1 MPATDRLSTATTA
14 ASTVLLRHATAAD
27 AEALR
32 DLAAL
37 DSAPALHGPIL
48 VAEEEGALRAAL
60 ALSDGRAIADPFHP
74 TAALVDLL
82 RAHGAARAARER
94 RTRAHRR
101 PRLALGV

>member
-1 MPATDRLSTATTA
+1 MPATDRLSTAATT
-14 ASTVLLRHATAAD
+14 STVLLRHATAAD
-27 AEALR
+27 TDGLR

-37 DSAPALHGPIL
+37 DSAPTLNGPIL
-48 VAEEEGALRAAL
+48 VAEEQGELRAAL
-60 ALSDGRAIADPFHP
+60 SLSDGRTVADPFHP

-94 RTRAHRR
+94 RTRVHRR